1 MQVAKI
7 HLGSHHMYLSLF
19 GLFKKKRHTQ
29 LASQKIIFF
38 LNYLFIFGHALFGK
52 RYFWTNQAQNSTLGT
67 NDPQSILG
75 TFD

>member
-1 MQVAKI
+1 
-7 HLGSHHMYLSLF
+7 MYLSLF
-19 GLFKKKRHTQ
+19 GLFKKKSQQ
-29 LASQKIIFF
+29 LASQKMIF
-38 LNYLFIFGHALFGK
+38 LNYLFIFGHAMFGR